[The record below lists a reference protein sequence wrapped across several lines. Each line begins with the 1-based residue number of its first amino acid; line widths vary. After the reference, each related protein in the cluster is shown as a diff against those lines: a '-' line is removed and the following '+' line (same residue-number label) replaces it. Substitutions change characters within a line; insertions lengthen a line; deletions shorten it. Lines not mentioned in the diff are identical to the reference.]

1 MSEAFLK
8 IVNMSISAGWLVLAV
23 LALRLILKK
32 APKWVNVLL
41 WGIVAVRL
49 LCPISIESAL
59 SLIPSTQT
67 ISPEIMM
74 DHTPEIT
81 TGIPALNSAIN
92 PIISDSFAPN
102 PGDSANPLQIL
113 IPVAANIW
121 FLGML
126 ILLLYTAISYFSLC
140 RKLRTATILRDN
152 VYQCVAVDSP
162 FVLGIL
168 RPKIYL
174 PYQMEGQ
181 DLEHVVAH
189 EQAHIRRKDHW
200 WKPLGF
206 LLLTVHWFNPLMWSA
221 YILLCRDIELACDE
235 KVIKEMGNEQRAD
248 YTQAL
253 VHCSINRRMIAACPL
268 AFGEVGV
275 KDRVRSI
282 MNYRKPT
289 FWIMVTAVVACVA
302 VAVCF
307 LTDPKPTPKFSM
319 NGDNIRDLE
328 PKRIVERIIDYQDIE
343 NSNVYMNANNFSLTV
358 DANFDWVDS
367 QAIRYF
373 FYENHKVRSAQL
385 RVFSDENEYFLTE
398 SDEWPDQDRIFL
410 LRHYLD
416 ALKYL
421 PQEAIREL
429 APADRYLIEHVD
441 SGTPSDYERVITYSS
456 EGVGETDG
464 WYLHLR
470 ILPHHADGDAYS
482 GSGEEAIHIF
492 YGGIGLGVER
502 SQLDQLQANS
512 VVVSRIDLS
521 SNLRSDVTITD
532 QTIILKLLSMYK
544 SVEVED
550 YSRPLN
556 DERIMFKFF
565 NGENLI
571 LDWYVSYYKEEAE
584 VVTCGDAFGLGNKRV
599 CGEFDYDWL
608 LSLCDQTEM
617 AFNGNLNLGLN
628 AKIIDIDFD
637 RRILYVKDLNPSAGV
652 FGDRCAIDCTYAI
665 SRYNLMYVNYGDQ
678 NDVRTIDFSVFEI
691 GDAIIIGMYDSEL
704 ENAFNGSAVAEQ
716 IQLATQR
723 LDPEEIVI
731 LQAKLL
737 HIEDEHFIVEPVE
750 GSPELNSASRIMVP
764 MRNMAPSPEP
774 VVGDILQIEYDGILQ
789 ETYPARITNVY
800 HISVTHRTG
809 EAYEPAGCSGDQ
821 VIELSDTPDNMH
833 WEDGLGF
840 GELAPGEES
849 VSDFEIRID
858 EDATPLILTITW
870 ARQSLVLEYG
880 IRAEDGT
887 EYSQEKRGG
896 ASILQISDIPAGVYH
911 LFVRNCDVYHG
922 IPSYEDPDKF
932 KDVSFDATGALIY
945 AFDQ

>member
-32 APKWVNVLL
+32 APKWINVLL

-126 ILLLYTAISYFSLC
+126 VLLLYTATSYFSLR

-307 LTDPKPTPKFSM
+307 LTDPIGTALTKWSIDEVDMSVALGDMHSM
-319 NGDNIRDLE
+319 TVQYYGDS
-328 PKRIVERIIDYQDIE
+328 VACDI
-343 NSNVYMNANNFSLTV
+343 
-358 DANFDWVDS
+358 
-367 QAIRYF
+367 
-373 FYENHKVRSAQL
+373 
-385 RVFSDENEYFLTE
+385 
-398 SDEWPDQDRIFL
+398 QDRKQFISTM
-410 LRHYLD
+410 
-416 ALKYL
+416 A
-421 PQEAIREL
+421 EIN
-429 APADRYLIEHVD
+429 VG
-441 SGTPSDYERVITYSS
+441 GTLV
-456 EGVGETDG
+456 
-464 WYLHLR
+464 
-470 ILPHHADGDAYS
+470 
-482 GSGEEAIHIF
+482 
-492 YGGIGLGVER
+492 
-502 SQLDQLQANS
+502 SQ
-512 VVVSRIDLS
+512 SRDEQ
-521 SNLRSDVTITD
+521 RD
-532 QTIILKLLSMYK
+532 QT
-544 SVEVED
+544 
-550 YSRPLN
+550 
-556 DERIMFKFF
+556 F
-565 NGENLI
+565 
-571 LDWYVSYYKEEAE
+571 
-584 VVTCGDAFGLGNKRV
+584 
-599 CGEFDYDWL
+599 
-608 LSLCDQTEM
+608 
-617 AFNGNLNLGLN
+617 
-628 AKIIDIDFD
+628 
-637 RRILYVKDLNPSAGV
+637 
-652 FGDRCAIDCTYAI
+652 
-665 SRYNLMYVNYGDQ
+665 
-678 NDVRTIDFSVFEI
+678 
-691 GDAIIIGMYDSEL
+691 AIIIDE
-704 ENAFNGSAVAEQ
+704 
-716 IQLATQR
+716 
-723 LDPEEIVI
+723 
-731 LQAKLL
+731 KLL
-737 HIEDEHFIVEPVE
+737 
-750 GSPELNSASRIMVP
+750 
-764 MRNMAPSPEP
+764 
-774 VVGDILQIEYDGILQ
+774 Q
-789 ETYPARITNVY
+789 
-800 HISVTHRTG
+800 
-809 EAYEPAGCSGDQ
+809 
-821 VIELSDTPDNMH
+821 
-833 WEDGLGF
+833 
-840 GELAPGEES
+840 
-849 VSDFEIRID
+849 
-858 EDATPLILTITW
+858 
-870 ARQSLVLEYG
+870 
-880 IRAEDGT
+880 
-887 EYSQEKRGG
+887 
-896 ASILQISDIPAGVYH
+896 
-911 LFVRNCDVYHG
+911 
-922 IPSYEDPDKF
+922 
-932 KDVSFDATGALIY
+932 
-945 AFDQ
+945 

>member
-59 SLIPSTQT
+59 SLIPSPQT

-126 ILLLYTAISYFSLC
+126 VLLLYTATSYFSLR

-181 DLEHVVAH
+181 NLEHVVAH

-235 KVIKEMGNEQRAD
+235 KVISELDRIQRAD
-248 YTQAL
+248 YSQAL
-253 VHCSINRRMIAACPL
+253 VSCSVSRRSIAACPL

-275 KDRVRSI
+275 KERVRSI

-289 FWIMVTAVVACVA
+289 FWIIVTALIVCVA

-307 LTDPKPTPKFSM
+307 LTDPKEISTPEPIMDTLSSDEVAWAQVTLWENATEHISLNEAQIQELIRILNNLDESDFVHSKVPEHNLSLM
-319 NGDNIRDLE
+319 IYCGPGKEILLHWDGDYTWFTFHSEML
-328 PKRIVERIIDYQDIE
+328 KGIDADYCYA
-343 NSNVYMNANNFSLTV
+343 S
-358 DANFDWVDS
+358 S
-367 QAIRYF
+367 QA
-373 FYENHKVRSAQL
+373 
-385 RVFSDENEYFLTE
+385 
-398 SDEWPDQDRIFL
+398 
-410 LRHYLD
+410 
-416 ALKYL
+416 
-421 PQEAIREL
+421 
-429 APADRYLIEHVD
+429 
-441 SGTPSDYERVITYSS
+441 
-456 EGVGETDG
+456 
-464 WYLHLR
+464 
-470 ILPHHADGDAYS
+470 
-482 GSGEEAIHIF
+482 
-492 YGGIGLGVER
+492 
-502 SQLDQLQANS
+502 
-512 VVVSRIDLS
+512 
-521 SNLRSDVTITD
+521 
-532 QTIILKLLSMYK
+532 LSM
-544 SVEVED
+544 
-550 YSRPLN
+550 
-556 DERIMFKFF
+556 F
-565 NGENLI
+565 
-571 LDWYVSYYKEEAE
+571 
-584 VVTCGDAFGLGNKRV
+584 
-599 CGEFDYDWL
+599 
-608 LSLCDQTEM
+608 LSQFCEQT
-617 AFNGNLNLGLN
+617 
-628 AKIIDIDFD
+628 
-637 RRILYVKDLNPSAGV
+637 
-652 FGDRCAIDCTYAI
+652 
-665 SRYNLMYVNYGDQ
+665 
-678 NDVRTIDFSVFEI
+678 
-691 GDAIIIGMYDSEL
+691 
-704 ENAFNGSAVAEQ
+704 
-716 IQLATQR
+716 
-723 LDPEEIVI
+723 I

-737 HIEDEHFIVEPVE
+737 AIEDEHFIVEPVE

-774 VVGDILQIEYDGILQ
+774 VLGDILQIEYDGMLQ

-800 HISVTHRTG
+800 RISVAEQAAPIKMVPTDTKLKGLAAGALLLPMDGHTYRYLLTDSTPENATADELLYRFQEIDMG
-809 EAYEPAGCSGDQ
+809 EQVLNEVYSLKEYPDRSKVLLISGKNGPWLCEYSPPQRCSDTALADAIEAGYV
-821 VIELSDTPDNMH
+821 VIEDGIATHGQEIWHEFYDQTQKGNEASVTVAQHHTLNPDRCDFVYYEIFKQDYPCLYVHELRYDGKQFTLSIGVEGTRTYEYLMKY
-833 WEDGLGF
+833 EDG
-840 GELAPGEES
+840 P
-849 VSDFEIRID
+849 
-858 EDATPLILTITW
+858 
-870 ARQSLVLEYG
+870 
-880 IRAEDGT
+880 
-887 EYSQEKRGG
+887 
-896 ASILQISDIPAGVYH
+896 
-911 LFVRNCDVYHG
+911 N
-922 IPSYEDPDKF
+922 
-932 KDVSFDATGALIY
+932 Y
-945 AFDQ
+945 AFSSVVPQYRYQYVLTHDNRYTYNQLWMSIASSQVGAYIDHYTIYSEPNP

>member
-74 DHTPEIT
+74 DHTPEIS
-81 TGIPALNSAIN
+81 TGIPALNNAIN

-121 FLGML
+121 ILGML
-126 ILLLYTAISYFSLC
+126 VLLLYTAISYFSLR

-282 MNYRKPT
+282 LNYRKPT

-307 LTDPKPTPKFSM
+307 LTDPIGTALTKWSIDEVDMTAALGDMHSM
-319 NGDNIRDLE
+319 TVQYYGDS
-328 PKRIVERIIDYQDIE
+328 VACDI
-343 NSNVYMNANNFSLTV
+343 
-358 DANFDWVDS
+358 
-367 QAIRYF
+367 
-373 FYENHKVRSAQL
+373 
-385 RVFSDENEYFLTE
+385 
-398 SDEWPDQDRIFL
+398 QDRKQFISTM
-410 LRHYLD
+410 
-416 ALKYL
+416 A
-421 PQEAIREL
+421 EIN
-429 APADRYLIEHVD
+429 VG
-441 SGTPSDYERVITYSS
+441 GTLV
-456 EGVGETDG
+456 
-464 WYLHLR
+464 
-470 ILPHHADGDAYS
+470 
-482 GSGEEAIHIF
+482 
-492 YGGIGLGVER
+492 
-502 SQLDQLQANS
+502 SQ
-512 VVVSRIDLS
+512 SRDEQ
-521 SNLRSDVTITD
+521 RD
-532 QTIILKLLSMYK
+532 QT
-544 SVEVED
+544 
-550 YSRPLN
+550 
-556 DERIMFKFF
+556 F
-565 NGENLI
+565 
-571 LDWYVSYYKEEAE
+571 
-584 VVTCGDAFGLGNKRV
+584 
-599 CGEFDYDWL
+599 
-608 LSLCDQTEM
+608 
-617 AFNGNLNLGLN
+617 
-628 AKIIDIDFD
+628 
-637 RRILYVKDLNPSAGV
+637 
-652 FGDRCAIDCTYAI
+652 
-665 SRYNLMYVNYGDQ
+665 
-678 NDVRTIDFSVFEI
+678 
-691 GDAIIIGMYDSEL
+691 AIIIDEKLSLYFAEDFSTLWVDNGVKPSFSYQIINPEKAEEL
-704 ENAFNGSAVAEQ
+704 LLDFHIVRNGIAGGNIAEKWFDYLAAPEDMIWDGRLEINITEFQDVTFRWFPEQ
-716 IQLATQR
+716 IAAVTEAGITPLYTGMPIWNTFFYDVTGDGLPELCSTLSIGSGMIDNRVIVYDYANGVSYELSDRGYHDYTLRLNEDTRQLYVDKKLHPNGELVSSGR
-723 LDPEEIVI
+723 LLYKDGCIQVEEKVI

-821 VIELSDTPDNMH
+821 VIELSDTPDNVH

>member
-32 APKWVNVLL
+32 SPKWVNVLL
-41 WGIVAVRL
+41 WGIVAL
-49 LCPISIESAL
+49 KLICPVSIESAL
-59 SLIPSTQT
+59 SLIPSTET

-92 PIISDSFAPN
+92 PIITDSFAPN

-121 FLGML
+121 FLGMVV
-126 ILLLYTAISYFSLC
+126 LLLYTAISYISLR
-140 RKLRTATILRDN
+140 RKLRTATILREN

-162 FVLGIL
+162 FVLGIV

-174 PYQMEGQ
+174 PYRIEGQ

-206 LLLTVHWFNPLMWSA
+206 LLLTVYWFIPLMWVA

-235 KVIKEMGNEQRAD
+235 KVIKDLGNAQRAD

-253 VHCSINRRMIAACPL
+253 IHCSVNRRIIAACPL

-275 KDRVRSI
+275 KNRVRSI

-289 FWIMVTAVVACVA
+289 FWIMVTAVIACIA

-307 LTDPKPTPKFSM
+307 LTDPKEISTPEPIMDTLSSDEVAWAQVTLWENATEHISLNEAQIQELIRILNNLDESDFVRSKVPEHNLSLM
-319 NGDNIRDLE
+319 IYCGPSKEILLHWDGDYTWFTFHSEML
-328 PKRIVERIIDYQDIE
+328 KGIDADYCYV
-343 NSNVYMNANNFSLTV
+343 NSQTLNLFL
-358 DANFDWVDS
+358 S
-367 QAIRYF
+367 Q
-373 FYENHKVRSAQL
+373 FYEK
-385 RVFSDENEYFLTE
+385 T
-398 SDEWPDQDRIFL
+398 
-410 LRHYLD
+410 
-416 ALKYL
+416 
-421 PQEAIREL
+421 
-429 APADRYLIEHVD
+429 
-441 SGTPSDYERVITYSS
+441 
-456 EGVGETDG
+456 
-464 WYLHLR
+464 
-470 ILPHHADGDAYS
+470 
-482 GSGEEAIHIF
+482 
-492 YGGIGLGVER
+492 
-502 SQLDQLQANS
+502 
-512 VVVSRIDLS
+512 
-521 SNLRSDVTITD
+521 
-532 QTIILKLLSMYK
+532 
-544 SVEVED
+544 
-550 YSRPLN
+550 
-556 DERIMFKFF
+556 
-565 NGENLI
+565 
-571 LDWYVSYYKEEAE
+571 
-584 VVTCGDAFGLGNKRV
+584 
-599 CGEFDYDWL
+599 
-608 LSLCDQTEM
+608 
-617 AFNGNLNLGLN
+617 
-628 AKIIDIDFD
+628 
-637 RRILYVKDLNPSAGV
+637 ILY
-652 FGDRCAIDCTYAI
+652 
-665 SRYNLMYVNYGDQ
+665 
-678 NDVRTIDFSVFEI
+678 
-691 GDAIIIGMYDSEL
+691 
-704 ENAFNGSAVAEQ
+704 
-716 IQLATQR
+716 
-723 LDPEEIVI
+723 
-731 LQAKLL
+731 AKLL
-737 HIEDEHFIVEPVE
+737 ALEDKHFIVEPIT

-774 VVGDILQIEYDGILQ
+774 VVGDILQIEYDGMLQ

-809 EAYEPAGCSGDQ
+809 DDYEPAGCSGDH

-840 GELAPGEES
+840 GELAPGEEA

-896 ASILQISDIPAGVYH
+896 ASTLQISDIPTGVYH

-922 IPSYEDPDKF
+922 IPSYEDRDKF